1 MSSTNFSDQDQQ
13 QQQDQQS
20 AEYNN
25 GSTAEMVD
33 TQQTGNGEANQFA
46 MDVNLNSFQNFS
58 QADQSQDQSGDQ
70 SGGGDPQQG
79 GGDQQGGAGGLDGDQ
94 QQRRPYRRPGGR
106 GSQGGDEDE
115 EKDILNKIFVGGIHP
130 DTTED
135 SLKEHFAKYGTI
147 IDHVIIKDPTT
158 KRSRGFGFVKY
169 SESAAVD
176 EVMKNRPHVIDN
188 KKLDVKRSTPRK
200 DAVKMESSANVNKLF
215 VGGLDESV
223 LEEDLREY
231 FGQFGNITEVVLK
244 APKEGVRVRA
254 FAFITY
260 DDYDPV
266 DKVIITKNHTLKA
279 LRLTVRKGYS
289 DQQGGNKFGGGG
301 GGMGGG
307 PQFGGYGGQPQF
319 QQRGGGRGGFQMQ
332 QGGRG
337 GRGGGGRGGMRGGR
351 GGGGMG
357 MY

>member
-70 SGGGDPQQG
+70 SGGGDPQQA
-79 GGDQQGGAGGLDGDQ
+79 GGDQQGGAGGQDGDQ

-176 EVMKNRPHVIDN
+176 EVNYYYSFFLNR
-188 KKLDVKRSTPRK
+188 
-200 DAVKMESSANVNKLF
+200 
-215 VGGLDESV
+215 
-223 LEEDLREY
+223 
-231 FGQFGNITEVVLK
+231 
-244 APKEGVRVRA
+244 
-254 FAFITY
+254 
-260 DDYDPV
+260 
-266 DKVIITKNHTLKA
+266 
-279 LRLTVRKGYS
+279 
-289 DQQGGNKFGGGG
+289 
-301 GGMGGG
+301 
-307 PQFGGYGGQPQF
+307 
-319 QQRGGGRGGFQMQ
+319 
-332 QGGRG
+332 
-337 GRGGGGRGGMRGGR
+337 
-351 GGGGMG
+351 
-357 MY
+357 